1 MFITLFL
8 IISYTLISLALLNS
22 RKGETLYIY
31 NDEVS
36 LNLVLTND
44 LYLSYNIENI
54 SNSSEDIFE
63 HTKKI
68 LASRA
73 FELSDLVSNIV
84 IINNE
89 DASKNQELLKVLK
102 AS

>member
-8 IISYTLISLALLNS
+8 IISYTLISIAILNS
-22 RKGETLYIY
+22 RNGETLYIY
-31 NDEVS
+31 NDKTN

-54 SNSSEDIFE
+54 PNESEDIFE

-73 FELSDLVSNIV
+73 FELSDIVSNIV
-84 IINNE
+84 VINNE